1 MNEEETAE
9 ASEDVPS
16 KQKVSILTNSKNERL
31 LASFLLFLVIPT
43 FLACLLFIFFF
54 DVPRTSNNALFMI
67 FYRMIKAS
75 PLVFLATGVLG
86 LLFSGNGESR
96 RDMIIARIVVYIALL
111 FLFVLLGLLSFN
123 IA

>member
-1 MNEEETAE
+1 MNEEETSTITNRE
-9 ASEDVPS
+9 SHEEKISPLV
-16 KQKVSILTNSKNERL
+16 NSKNERL

-54 DVPRTSNNALFMI
+54 DVPRASNNALFMI

-86 LLFSGNGESR
+86 LIFSGNGESK
-96 RDMIIARIVVYIALL
+96 RDMIIARIVVYIALV

-123 IA
+123 IK